1 VQDSG
6 DCDLIKTVEREL
18 ASLDGARVVPEGSDA
33 SLWREMNGYR
43 DLLGRSFEQAAAVHA
58 RGASGIRV
66 CRLLTGI
73 IDRFVIHS
81 FRTCFPEHQT
91 AGTAVFALGGYG
103 RSELSPYSDVDLL
116 FLMDARTEG
125 SEDSRISSMLR
136 FLWDLNLDIGHSTR
150 TVGECIQVADEDSY
164 LATSLL
170 EARFLAGNEP
180 LRDEFMKRY
189 SAWLQD
195 GAARRIAG
203 QKIEERLIRI
213 ESFNG
218 TVQIQTPNIKDSPG
232 GLRDIHI
239 SRWLAALSEGKGEIG
254 ALPGMGYLNP
264 EETASYGNTLD
275 FLLRVRNAL
284 HFVSRKK
291 SDLLNHLILP
301 ELASNLGY
309 SGENIHP
316 VECLMHDYYLRAGVV
331 FRLTNRVIERYIER
345 FQPNRRKP
353 LAVLPIGLRAN
364 DTHVSLLHEREDFLD
379 EHPHL
384 AVEIFTVAG
393 ACNLQ
398 PTENSA
404 SVIERWAAR
413 RDETFS
419 EIPEVQTAF
428 HELLN
433 MRSGVSAAIRLLH
446 AHGVLTRLI
455 PEFGAITW
463 HYQYDF
469 YHAFTTDE
477 HSIRVVENLEHMASG
492 KFAPFPELHEIMA
505 DVTAKGAL
513 YLAGILHDIGK
524 AEEGSHS
531 AHGERLAIRA
541 MRRLRFDD
549 RTTDLVRFLIREH
562 LLMSHTSQRRDMDD
576 PDTFR
581 GFIERVRST
590 GRLRM
595 LTALTFADLAALSS
609 GALTDWKKSLLW
621 GLYTRAH
628 LLIEKGYEHTVS
640 LREVDIERIIQKLR
654 KTVSEESAREH
665 IGRLPEQYLLVT
677 PLSRMKEHIDGI
689 GYMESHGMW
698 VSFHSRKGLT
708 YLTVICRDY
717 PRALSDICGTIT
729 ASDINIVAAQ
739 VFTRSDGI
747 IIDTFVVVSGSGESA
762 IPPESRQAFRENFGR
777 VISGEFNTKDLIR
790 SHALRWKRR
799 KRNVVY
805 YPPRVRADNSVS
817 TRYTVLDV
825 FATDYTG
832 LLYDITSVLAENDI
846 DIHTA
851 RIGTDEDQVADAF
864 YIRKRGGGK
873 VEGEELEKLKKE
885 VIERIAKGNRNE

>member
-1 VQDSG
+1 
-6 DCDLIKTVEREL
+6 
-18 ASLDGARVVPEGSDA
+18 
-33 SLWREMNGYR
+33 
-43 DLLGRSFEQAAAVHA
+43 
-58 RGASGIRV
+58 
-66 CRLLTGI
+66 
-73 IDRFVIHS
+73 
-81 FRTCFPEHQT
+81 CFPEHQKT
-91 AGTAVFALGGYG
+91 GTAVFALGGYG

-116 FLMDARTEG
+116 FLMDARAEG
-125 SEDSRISSMLR
+125 SEDARISSMLR

-150 TVGECIQVADEDSY
+150 TVEECIRAADEDTY
-164 LATSLL
+164 LATSLI
-170 EARFLAGNEP
+170 EARFLAGSEE
-180 LRDEFMKRY
+180 LRDEFGQRY
-189 SAWLQD
+189 TAWLHD
-195 GAARRIAG
+195 GAARRISVL
-203 QKIEERLIRI
+203 KVEERHVRI
-213 ESFNG
+213 QSFNG
-218 TVQIQTPNIKDSPG
+218 TVQIQTPNVKESPG

-239 SRWLAALSEGKGEIG
+239 SRWLAALSGGKGNID
-254 ALPGMGYLNP
+254 ALPAMGYLGP
-264 EETASYGNTLD
+264 EETALYQNALN

-284 HFVSRKK
+284 HFISGKK

-309 SGENIHP
+309 PGEGVQP
-316 VECLMHDYYLRAGVV
+316 VELLMHDYYRHAGAV
-331 FRLTNRVIERYIER
+331 FRLTNRVIERYLER
-345 FQPNRRKP
+345 FLPNRRKP
-353 LAVLPIGLRAN
+353 LAVLPMGLRVS

-384 AVEIFTVAG
+384 AVEVFTAAG

-398 PTENSA
+398 LTENSA

-446 AHGVLTRLI
+446 AHGVLSRLI
-455 PEFGAITW
+455 PEFGAIAW

-477 HSIRVVENLEHMASG
+477 HSIRVLENLEDMAAG
-492 KFAPFPELHEIMA
+492 KFASFPELHEIMA

-531 AHGERLAIRA
+531 AHGERLAVRA
-541 MRRLRFDD
+541 MRRLHLDD

-576 PDTFR
+576 PDTIR
-581 GFIERVRST
+581 GFVERVRST

-595 LTALTFADLAALSS
+595 LTVLTFADLAALSS

-628 LLIEKGYEHTVS
+628 LLIEKGYEHTAS
-640 LREVDIERIIQKLR
+640 LRDVDIERIVQKLS
-654 KTVSEESAREH
+654 KTVHERVARKH
-665 IGRLPEQYLLVT
+665 IERLPEQYLRVT
-677 PLSRMKEHIDGI
+677 PHAQIKEHIGGI
-689 GYMESHGMW
+689 EHMESHGMW

-739 VFTRSDGI
+739 VFTRGDGV
-747 IIDTFVVVSGSGESA
+747 IIDTFVVVSGNGETV
-762 IPPESRQAFRENFGR
+762 IPPESRQAFRENFGK
-777 VISGEFNTKDLIR
+777 VIAGEFKAKDLIR
-790 SHALRWKRR
+790 SHTLRWKRR

-832 LLYDITSVLAENDI
+832 LLYDITSVLAESDI

-851 RIGTDEDQVADAF
+851 RIGTDQDQVADAF

-873 VEGEELEKLKKE
+873 VEAEEIEGLKEKI
-885 VIERIAKGNRNE
+885 IERIGKMER